1 MDVLTK
7 TTEGRKGTN
16 WDISEQLENWILL
29 MMYAFHAFVNMEKMV
44 RNLQGKRSIG
54 RLLINSEGTKSLKI
68 ITRNERRFK
77 MNENFTEKVNS
88 VMIKH
93 GGTVRCKNTD
103 SEGRC
108 TIIQLYQVW
117 KVREISFATELGIFR
132 STILYGCKT

>member
-1 MDVLTK
+1 MIMDVLTR

-68 ITRNERRFK
+68 ITRNERLSQEMK
-77 MNENFTEKVNS
+77 ENS
-88 VMIKH
+88 
-93 GGTVRCKNTD
+93 R
-103 SEGRC
+103 
-108 TIIQLYQVW
+108 
-117 KVREISFATELGIFR
+117 
-132 STILYGCKT
+132 